1 MGGCGFTGFSV
12 SFHMYYVMKFF
23 FRFLCFVVLA
33 TSIVVN
39 IYLAINY
46 HLLKSDVQQQ
56 LQKTEDKRH
65 VAIVTEDASR
75 ANVTI
80 PSPDTTNNNVFNW
93 TNLST
98 NELKYFRTLFGPSS
112 ASLDKEQYT
121 ILTMTYKRPKLLE
134 ILIPHYCSSGGRLH
148 KIVIVW
154 NDIESDIPQY
164 LREIKC
170 EVILEFIIAKENKL
184 TNRFIP
190 YSQIETEGNN
200 FLHD

>member
-1 MGGCGFTGFSV
+1 
-12 SFHMYYVMKFF
+12 MKFF
-23 FRFLCFVVLA
+23 FRFVCFFVLA
-33 TSIVVN
+33 TSLILN
-39 IYLAINY
+39 IYQAINY
-46 HLLKSDVQQQ
+46 HLPKSEQQ
-56 LQKTEDKRH
+56 LQKDKRH

-75 ANVTI
+75 TNVTTI
-80 PSPDTTNNNVFNW
+80 PSPDTITNVFNW
-93 TNLST
+93 TNLSK
-98 NELKYFRTLFGPSS
+98 NELKYFRALFGPSS
-112 ASLDKEQYT
+112 VPLDKEQFT
-121 ILTMTYKRPKLLE
+121 ILTMTYKRPKLLQ
-134 ILIPHYCSSGGRLH
+134 ILIPHYCSCGERLH

-164 LREIKC
+164 LRDIEC